1 MSTQLNPPVAE
12 LISITIATTTY
23 PEKKKQ
29 KKQKKKKHSGI
40 SNIEEFFTLPIVST
54 GGVRLKRISFFG
66 NFNGY
71 D

>member
-23 PEKKKQ
+23 P
-29 KKQKKKKHSGI
+29 KKKKHSGI

-54 GGVRLKRISFFG
+54 GGIRLKRISFFG

>member
-23 PEKKKQ
+23 PEKKK
-29 KKQKKKKHSGI
+29 KHSGI
-40 SNIEEFFTLPIVST
+40 SNIEEFFTLPIVSN
-54 GGVRLKRISFFG
+54 GGVRPKRISFFG

>member
-23 PEKKKQ
+23 PEKKK
-29 KKQKKKKHSGI
+29 KKKHSGI

-54 GGVRLKRISFFG
+54 GGVRPKRISFFG

>member
-12 LISITIATTTY
+12 LISITTATTTY
-23 PEKKKQ
+23 PKKK
-29 KKQKKKKHSGI
+29 KKKKHSGI

>member
-23 PEKKKQ
+23 PKKK
-29 KKQKKKKHSGI
+29 KKKKKHSGI

>member
-23 PEKKKQ
+23 PEKKK
-29 KKQKKKKHSGI
+29 KKKKHSGI
-40 SNIEEFFTLPIVST
+40 SNIEEFFTLPIVSN
-54 GGVRLKRISFFG
+54 GGVRPKRISFFG

>member
-23 PEKKKQ
+23 PEKKK
-29 KKQKKKKHSGI
+29 KKHTGI
-40 SNIEEFFTLPIVST
+40 SNIEEFFTLPIVSN
-54 GGVRLKRISFFG
+54 GGVRPKRISFFG